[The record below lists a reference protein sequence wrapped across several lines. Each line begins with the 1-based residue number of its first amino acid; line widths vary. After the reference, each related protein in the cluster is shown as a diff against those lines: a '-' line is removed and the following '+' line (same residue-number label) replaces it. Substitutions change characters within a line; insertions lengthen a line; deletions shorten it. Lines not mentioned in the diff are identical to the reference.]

1 MLETEHKYLELFEVG
16 ICLFALKEEKK
27 KPQRWGG
34 GGRMYVNVFPHSE
47 NKDGSFSPMF
57 FPAPGCK
64 NKHVHNLGVDS
75 V

>member
-27 KPQRWGG
+27 SHRDGGG

-75 V
+75 M

>member
-1 MLETEHKYLELFEVG
+1 ML
-16 ICLFALKEEKK
+16 ICSEGRKK
-27 KPQRWGG
+27 KPQRWG

-75 V
+75 M

>member
-1 MLETEHKYLELFEVG
+1 ML
-16 ICLFALKEEKK
+16 ICSEGRKK
-27 KPQRWGG
+27 KATEMGG

-75 V
+75 M